1 MLVGRKPS
9 PNIFVTGG
17 SGFLGSHFLCWARRI
32 GRVAAVVLVRASDDA
47 SRKRKLIRA
56 CATAA
61 QSYEK
66 FSFDELPQLTV
77 VGGDVEKTL
86 CGLAPAKVAELRA
99 ADIEEF
105 WHFAASLRFEASER
119 AAIIDRNVRGA
130 ENAVKLAAALGAKRF
145 VHVSTAYCVGAVE
158 GLACENLHQVARSFC
173 NAYEAGKCYAE
184 HAILRVAAQHGLST
198 TILRPS
204 IVIGPQSTKRTGGS
218 RIGLYGL
225 LRELASVRD
234 RFSEHAPIR
243 VPVRPE
249 IEVNL
254 IPVDCVMHDIREIVR
269 NEFGQSMIYHLCAR
283 HGPSVHAVF
292 TALCAALKINGL
304 KLVSL
309 SEPASPIV
317 DMMPERIQFY
327 APYLRL
333 DRRFE
338 RSLSHDWS
346 ISARDLAEF
355 IMTAGQE
362 VVMPHAREMLSQFA
376 ARPIL
381 RSGEAHNN
389 PDKLSPGQ
397 SGNDQ
402 SLEQVEADGEQ
413 IRAAI

>member
-32 GRVAAVVLVRASDDA
+32 GRAAAVVLVRGADDVG
-47 SRKRKLIRA
+47 RKRRLIRA

-61 QSYEK
+61 QSYEA
-66 FSFDELPQLTV
+66 FSFNDLPQLTV
-77 VGGDVEKTL
+77 VGGDVEKAL
-86 CGLAPAKVAELRA
+86 CGLAPAKVSELQA
-99 ADIEEF
+99 ADIHEF
-105 WHFAASLRFEASER
+105 WHFAASLRYEANGW
-119 AAIIDRNVRGA
+119 ATIIDRNVRGA
-130 ENAVKLAAALGAKRF
+130 ENAVRVAAALGARRF

-158 GLACENLHQVARSFC
+158 GLAREKPHQVARPFC
-173 NAYEAGKCYAE
+173 NAYEASKCYAE

-225 LRELASVRD
+225 LRELASARD
-234 RFSEHAPIR
+234 LFSEHAPIR
-243 VPVRPE
+243 VPVRSE

-254 IPVDCVMHDIREIVR
+254 IPVDCLMHDIREIVR
-269 NEFGQSMIYHLCAR
+269 NEFGRSMIYHLCAK
-283 HGPSVHAVF
+283 HGPSVNAVF
-292 TALCAALKINGL
+292 TALCAALKIDGL

-309 SEPASPIV
+309 SEPASPIL
-317 DMMPERIQFY
+317 DMMPERMRFY

-338 RSLSHDWS
+338 RSLSRDWS
-346 ISARDLAEF
+346 ISARDLAKF
-355 IMTAGQE
+355 IMTARQE
-362 VVMPHAREMLSQFA
+362 VADPHAREMFQQFA
-376 ARPIL
+376 ARSIL
-381 RSGEAHNN
+381 RSGEN
-389 PDKLSPGQ
+389 PEKLSPGQ

-402 SLEQVEADGEQ
+402 NLERVEPDGEQ
-413 IRAAI
+413 IRGAL

>member
-32 GRVAAVVLVRASDDA
+32 GRAAAVVLVRAPDDA
-47 SRKRKLIRA
+47 IRKRKLIRA

-61 QSYEK
+61 QSYEV

-86 CGLAPAKVAELRA
+86 CGLAQAKVAELRA
-99 ADIEEF
+99 ADIQEF
-105 WHFAASLRFEASER
+105 WHFAASLRFEAGER

-158 GLACENLHQVARSFC
+158 GLACEKPHQVARPFS

-234 RFSEHAPIR
+234 LFLEHAPIR

-254 IPVDCVMHDIREIVR
+254 IPVDCVMRDIREIVR
-269 NEFGQSMIYHLCAR
+269 NEFGRSMIYHLCAS
-283 HGPSVHAVF
+283 HGPSVNAVF
-292 TALCAALKINGL
+292 TTLCATLKVDGL

-309 SEPASPIV
+309 SEPASPIL

-338 RSLSHDWS
+338 RSLPQGSS
-346 ISARDLAEF
+346 ISARDLAKF
-355 IMTAGQE
+355 IKTAGE
-362 VVMPHAREMLSQFA
+362 EIVGPHARGILRQFA
-376 ARPIL
+376 ARSIL
-381 RSGEAHNN
+381 QSGEGHNN
-389 PDKLSPGQ
+389 RDELSPGQ
-397 SGNDQ
+397 SGNEQ
-402 SLEQVEADGEQ
+402 NLEQVEAHGEQ